1 MVGFVET
8 LVDVNETDGQA
19 TLNIAVSAPPD
30 RIEITFSLT
39 VECMVGSAGTI
50 DIPQCCELFVMS
62 VLLIIIM
69 RI

>member
-19 TLNIAVSAPPD
+19 TLNIAVSAPQD
-30 RIEITFSLT
+30 RIEITFSLI
-39 VECMVGSAGTI
+39 VESMVGSAGTI

-62 VLLIIIM
+62 VLLIIII
-69 RI
+69 RV

>member
-1 MVGFVET
+1 MET

-19 TLNIAVSAPPD
+19 TLNVAVSAPQD

-39 VECMVGSAGTI
+39 VESMVGSAGMI

-62 VLLIIIM
+62 VLLIIMI
-69 RI
+69 RV